1 MKIIRD
7 AMMKWLDEEIE
18 KESHY
23 TQVVATS
30 RWMVLDE
37 VRTKLKKI
45 IEDEFKKMEYGRDA

>member
-1 MKIIRD
+1 MKVIKD

-23 TQVVATS
+23 TQVVAAS
-30 RWMVLDE
+30 RMMILDE

-45 IEDEFKKMEYGRDA
+45 IEEEFKKMEYGRDA